1 MSSVVKSMST
11 NDDPTTLGEIDSE
24 FLNKA
29 LKKNLTYL
37 ELRKIGFACKEV
49 SNIIDVFNK
58 TTFEFTM
65 SNLPWVIKAMPERYP
80 WLIYPNMNEKEH
92 QVQKCICAKNWRETI
107 SQKPEC
113 LALQNSPWT

>member
-1 MSSVVKSMST
+1 MST

-37 ELRKIGFACKEV
+37 ELRKIGFACKQV
-49 SNIIDVFNK
+49 SNVIDVFNK

-65 SNLPWVIKAMPERYP
+65 SILPWVIKAMPERYP

-92 QVQKCICAKNWRETI
+92 QVQRCICAKNWRATL
-107 SQKPEC
+107 SKKPEC
-113 LALQNSPWT
+113 LALQHSPWT